1 MSAPGL
7 LRLAIDDAA
16 GVAKKGRTL
25 AQAAALAAGRAS
37 ALACMPNLLRAVV
50 DAGGRAADAV
60 PASVRAAVDSASPSP
75 QEELVAALSA
85 WAIANPWELK
95 KARSVPAAFLSAS
108 QAIKAKCPFDPSLE
122 AQVLEGLKGRVMSS
136 EALATVRKVQGWPMS
151 CAIDHAVLR
160 NAALGAVPEG
170 SAVFISLIGY
180 TVVVTLKLPRTL
192 LISVGDEEGVA
203 TAAAAFAAVARLVA
217 ETETAA
223 TTASREEEVRTLD
236 ARAAVRARAPYI
248 NARRRERRVVS
259 MYIDEADEEM
269 VSTCGGG
276 RRRKSYSRHQPPK
289 CARVRRRLAAR
300 EAKDGLLVDRRTRA
314 TRAAVDARRSHRLIR
329 CHTLDRARA
338 RQIKRWS
345 DELGDC
351 DAS

>member
-1 MSAPGL
+1 
-7 LRLAIDDAA
+7 
-16 GVAKKGRTL
+16 
-25 AQAAALAAGRAS
+25 
-37 ALACMPNLLRAVV
+37 
-50 DAGGRAADAV
+50 
-60 PASVRAAVDSASPSP
+60 
-75 QEELVAALSA
+75 
-85 WAIANPWELK
+85 
-95 KARSVPAAFLSAS
+95 
-108 QAIKAKCPFDPSLE
+108 
-122 AQVLEGLKGRVMSS
+122 
-136 EALATVRKVQGWPMS
+136 
-151 CAIDHAVLR
+151 
-160 NAALGAVPEG
+160 
-170 SAVFISLIGY
+170 
-180 TVVVTLKLPRTL
+180 
-192 LISVGDEEGVA
+192 
-203 TAAAAFAAVARLVA
+203 
-217 ETETAA
+217 
-223 TTASREEEVRTLD
+223 
-236 ARAAVRARAPYI
+236 
-248 NARRRERRVVS
+248 